1 MKKRDLGKQKP
12 REKPKTQKNNLEWTY
27 PRFFSQD
34 CFFCFF
40 RFPQFFAQLGLGT
53 PKNLAKNGENR
64 GTPKNFEKNKKTKNN
79 LEWTYPR
86 FFSQDCFFFW
96 FSWTFWTIGAGDT
109 KKPRRTKQKKQSE
122 IDLPQILLT
131 GLFLLFFF
139 VFLNF
144 LRNWGW
150 GHQKTSRKT
159 EKTEGH
165 PKTSRK
171 TKKPKKTGMDLLQIL
186 LRGLF
191 FFGVVL
197 DFLNIWKC
205 GNGKKGK
212 KQKTQI
218 PNAPSGTF
226 C

>member
-86 FFSQDCFFFW
+86 FFSQDCFF
-96 FSWTFWTIGAGDT
+96 
-109 KKPRRTKQKKQSE
+109 
-122 IDLPQILLT
+122 L
-131 GLFLLFFF
+131 
-139 VFLNF
+139 VFLDF
-144 LRNWGW
+144 LDNWGW
-150 GHQKTSRKT
+150 GHQKTSKN
-159 EKTEGH
+159 
-165 PKTSRK
+165 K
-171 TKKPKKTGMDLLQIL
+171 TKKTI
-186 LRGLF
+186 
-191 FFGVVL
+191 
-197 DFLNIWKC
+197 
-205 GNGKKGK
+205 
-212 KQKTQI
+212 
-218 PNAPSGTF
+218 
-226 C
+226 

>member
-34 CFFCFF
+34 CFLVFLDFLDNWGWGH
-40 RFPQFFAQLGLGT
+40 Q
-53 PKNLAKNGENR
+53 
-64 GTPKNFEKNKKTKNN
+64 KT
-79 LEWTYPR
+79 
-86 FFSQDCFFFW
+86 S
-96 FSWTFWTIGAGDT
+96 
-109 KKPRRTKQKKQSE
+109 RRTKQKKQSE

-131 GLFLLFFF
+131 GLFLLFFL

-144 LRNWGW
+144 LGQL
-150 GHQKTSRKT
+150 GLGTPKTSRKT
-159 EKTEGH
+159 EKTWGH
-165 PKTSRK
+165 PKSSRK
-171 TKKPKKTGMDLLQIL
+171 TKNHKNLEWTYSRFFSEDYV
-186 LRGLF
+186 

-197 DFLNIWKC
+197 EFLNIWKC

-212 KQKTQI
+212 KQKIQK